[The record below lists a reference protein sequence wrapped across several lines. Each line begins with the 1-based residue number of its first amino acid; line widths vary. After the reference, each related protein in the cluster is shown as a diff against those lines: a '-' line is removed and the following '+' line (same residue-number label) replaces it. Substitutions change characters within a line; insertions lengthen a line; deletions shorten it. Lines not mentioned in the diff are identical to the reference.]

1 MPAVLNTNAASLYA
15 SKNLQSA
22 QSKMAQSVERLSS
35 GLRINRAKDDAAGL
49 GITNALTSQINGAN
63 QGIRNL
69 NDGISMVQTAEGA
82 IAAAQEMGQRI
93 LTLATQGANGSLGV
107 NERTAIQ
114 NEMKQLLTAIDAIGG
129 RTKFSGNSLLNN
141 DARTSGGTAAPPTTT
156 KFTLQS
162 SNQTSDVIALTAN
175 AFLNI
180 GGFSS
185 KAQVYTI
192 ASDTGGG
199 ASTGVIKLAA
209 GTTAQTTFKVGMSI
223 TGTNIGTDASIASME
238 SNVSITSA
246 VVNTGTAPTG
256 NLVFGSKIKSGAD
269 RVIALASG
277 ANPTQSIVGTT
288 AYQVATSGSGAY
300 TALGTVKSIDG
311 NFITI
316 TGTADVTLANDDTVV
331 FSGQLT
337 QIHSTTASDVSLSV
351 AVGADLTTAAGATAA
366 FQKVQR
372 AADAYLTA
380 LTTQRSL
387 LGAYQNQIEYTV
399 SNVTELSANLDAAR
413 SNVQD
418 TDYASETATLT
429 KGQIL
434 QQAAT
439 AMLAQANQMPNVIL
453 SLLK

>member
-49 GITNALTSQINGAN
+49 GIANSLTSQINGAN

-82 IAAAQEMGQRI
+82 INAAMEMGQRI
-93 LTLATQGANGSLGV
+93 LTLATQGANGTMGV
-107 NERTAIQ
+107 NERTAIRS
-114 NEMKQLLTAIDAIGG
+114 EMIQLLTAIDAIGG

-141 DARTSGGTAAPPTTT
+141 DARTNGATKAAPTTT

-162 SNQTSDVIALTAN
+162 SNVTGDTIALAAN

-180 GGFSS
+180 GGHYGLTSS
-185 KAQVYTI
+185 TVTA
-192 ASDTGGG
+192 
-199 ASTGVIKLAA
+199 
-209 GTTAQTTFKVGMSI
+209 TTAQTFTLGSAPPSTIVGSTI
-223 TGTNIGTDASIASME
+223 YKWVEGTAGSADGTYTQIGTVAS
-238 SNVSITSA
+238 VSGSTVTIS
-246 VVNTGTAPTG
+246 GTAVAFT
-256 NLVFGSKIKSGAD
+256 GAD
-269 RVIALASG
+269 TKIMFSGLMTQELSSTQGEKPLIGAVYNTDLYSGTPSTALA
-277 ANPTQSIVGTT
+277 
-288 AYQVATSGSGAY
+288 
-300 TALGTVKSIDG
+300 
-311 NFITI
+311 
-316 TGTADVTLANDDTVV
+316 
-331 FSGQLT
+331 
-337 QIHSTTASDVSLSV
+337 
-351 AVGADLTTAAGATAA
+351 A
-366 FQKVQR
+366 FENVQR
-372 AADAYLTA
+372 AATGYINA
-380 LTTQRSL
+380 LTTQRGL

-399 SNVTELSANLDAAR
+399 SNVTDLSANLDAAR
-413 SNVQD
+413 SNVLD
-418 TDYASETATLT
+418 TDYASETASLT

>member
-49 GITNALTSQINGAN
+49 GISNALTTQINGAN

-82 IAAAQEMGQRI
+82 IAAAQEMAQRI
-93 LTLATQGANGSLGV
+93 LTLATQGANGTMGTAD
-107 NERTAIQ
+107 RTAIKS
-114 NEMKQLLTAIDAIGG
+114 EMKQLLTAIDAIGG

-141 DARTSGGTAAPPTTT
+141 DARTSGSDATPPTST

-162 SNQTSDVIALTAN
+162 SNQTSDTIALTAN

-185 KAQVYTI
+185 VAQSFTST
-192 ASDTGGG
+192 ASSTTTDTALSV
-199 ASTGVIKLAA
+199 ASTANLAIGMAVSGTGIGAGARITAINANGTGLTLSVASTASPNGNVITFSG
-209 GTTAQTTFKVGMSI
+209 GTTDTAAARTITLATGSAPPQT
-223 TGTNIGTDASIASME
+223 
-238 SNVSITSA
+238 
-246 VVNTGTAPTG
+246 
-256 NLVFGSKIKSGAD
+256 L
-269 RVIALASG
+269 
-277 ANPTQSIVGTT
+277 VGTT
-288 AYQVATSGSGAY
+288 AYKITGTTYAAIGSVTGVSGDVVTLGATSGGA
-300 TALGTVKSIDG
+300 
-311 NFITI
+311 
-316 TGTADVTLANDDTVV
+316 VTWLATDKIV

-337 QIHSTTASDVSLSV
+337 QVHSATSTDLSLSQSVASTTNDT
-351 AVGADLTTAAGATAA
+351 AD
-366 FQKVQR
+366 FQMVQR
-372 AADAYLTA
+372 AAEGYVKA